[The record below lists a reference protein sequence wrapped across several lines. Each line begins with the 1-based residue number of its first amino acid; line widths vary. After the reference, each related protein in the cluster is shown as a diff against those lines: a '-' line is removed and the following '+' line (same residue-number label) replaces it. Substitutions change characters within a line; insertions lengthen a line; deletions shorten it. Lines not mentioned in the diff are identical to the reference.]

1 MAKTV
6 RLAVGALGGA
16 SVLSLIAPMTTAT
29 AAAGSGQASRNTTG
43 KSVALM
49 QHNGLARPA
58 AACNTDL
65 ASPGRGNNSL
75 YGAISF
81 NGTCVGFQSASIP
94 GWVTGLTER
103 VKFWNGSTLELTK
116 WVNPGHLSTEPNG
129 DKFTRFYSS
138 PDYHATEVC
147 EALVPNSNHNVV
159 YYGPACEH
167 TP

>member
-16 SVLSLIAPMTTAT
+16 SVLSLIAPMTTAN
-29 AAAGSGQASRNTTG
+29 AAAGSGQAARGATG

-49 QHNGLARPA
+49 HNAAVRPDA
-58 AACNTDL
+58 ECYTNG
-65 ASPGRGNNSL
+65 ASPGHGNNGL

-81 NGTCVGFQSASIP
+81 NGTCVGYQEAQISH
-94 GWVTGLTER
+94 WVTGLTER
-103 VKFWNGSTLELTK
+103 VRFYNGSTLELTK
-116 WVNPGHLSTEPNG
+116 WVNPGTKSSYGGTLFH
-129 DKFTRFYSS
+129 SS
-138 PDYHATEVC
+138 PVVHATEVC